1 MGLIV
6 FLIMIKLIISYNL
19 KNNLFSSKS
28 HFSLI
33 FTLRIKVIEYQMKQ
47 FEKEGSIKQKIPSKN
62 PDYIDNKNSILHY
75 FT

>member
-1 MGLIV
+1 
-6 FLIMIKLIISYNL
+6 MIKLIISYNL

-47 FEKEGSIKQKIPSKN
+47 FENKKYKQKNPGKN
-62 PDYIDNKNSILHY
+62 RDYIDNKIVFYIILLDLQQL
-75 FT
+75 